1 MMPEGIFNKPQAK
14 KKKTQHQQQQ
24 KLPIMFQKNTSM
36 RLYQHGFLT
45 KKTDLEKH
53 TEYSSKPS
61 MIGKF

>member
-1 MMPEGIFNKPQAK
+1 MKQKKKN
-14 KKKTQHQQQQ
+14 KKKTAPTAKQHQQQQ
-24 KLPIMFQKNTSM
+24 KLPILFQKNTSM